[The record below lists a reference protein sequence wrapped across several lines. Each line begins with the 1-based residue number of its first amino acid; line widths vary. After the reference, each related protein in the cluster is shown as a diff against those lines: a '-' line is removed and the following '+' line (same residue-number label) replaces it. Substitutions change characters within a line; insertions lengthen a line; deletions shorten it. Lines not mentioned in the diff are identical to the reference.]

1 MADERRASDLGRIR
15 GAQRK
20 LLRVGAPILAVLLG
34 NATFTSVLSAEP
46 FDIPVVLPLTGP
58 ASFLGLA
65 EQKSLLRA
73 ETALSEGGGIA
84 GRPVHFVFYD
94 DQSSAQTAVQLTT
107 QIVASKPPV
116 ILGSAVVG
124 MCNAMAPLA
133 ARGPV
138 MYCLSPG
145 VYPKPGSFV
154 FSSSNATADLLAAQV
169 RFFRMSGL
177 RKIAVITSTDASG
190 QDAARQIKAIL
201 ALPENKEVQLAAD
214 TTFNPADVSA
224 VAQLQRMKSTG
235 PQAVI
240 AWSTGAAIGTVFKGI
255 IDAGL
260 DVPIATTD
268 GNMTYAQMDQ
278 FREILPS
285 TLYVPSPDWVA
296 SDRPAPPDVS
306 SVKATFFN
314 AFKDA
319 DNQPDAA
326 YTFAWDPALI
336 VVSALKKL
344 GPTATATAVRDYIAS
359 LNEFAGING
368 IYDFQRTPQRGL
380 DDSNVVV
387 TQWRKDQKTWQVV
400 SQPKGI
406 PFPQ

>member
-1 MADERRASDLGRIR
+1 MVDERRARGFRGIR
-15 GAQRK
+15 GAKRM
-20 LLRVGAPILAVLLG
+20 LLG
-34 NATFTSVLSAEP
+34 IGASIAALLLVDAAFTSVLSAEP

-73 ETALSEGGGIA
+73 EAALSEDGGIA

-107 QIVASKPPV
+107 QIVATKPPV

-124 MCNAMAPLA
+124 MCNAMAPLL

-145 VYPKPGSFV
+145 LYPKPGSFV

-177 RKIAVITSTDASG
+177 KKIAVITSTDASG
-190 QDAARQIKAIL
+190 QDAARQIKTIL
-201 ALPENKEVQLAAD
+201 ALPENKDVQLAAD
-214 TTFNPADVSA
+214 TTFNPTDVSA
-224 VAQLQRMKSTG
+224 VAQLQRLKSAD
-235 PQAVI
+235 PQAII
-240 AWSTGAAIGTVFKGI
+240 AWSTGAAIGTVFRGI

-260 DVPIATTD
+260 EVPIATTD
-268 GNMTYAQMDQ
+268 GNMTYAQMTQ
-278 FREILPS
+278 FKDILPNI
-285 TLYVPSPDWVA
+285 LYIPSPDWPA
-296 SDRPAPPDVS
+296 SERPAPADVS
-306 SVKATFFN
+306 SAKATFFK

-319 DNQPDAA
+319 DQQPDAA

-344 GPTATATAVRDYIAS
+344 GPTATPVAVRDYIAS
-359 LNEFAGING
+359 LGEFAGVNG
-368 IYDFQRTPQRGL
+368 IYDFQRVPQRGL
-380 DDSNVVV
+380 DDSSVVV
-387 TQWRKDQKTWQVV
+387 TQWRKDKGMWQVV
-400 SQPKGI
+400 SQPRGF
-406 PFPQ
+406 PFPP